1 MALGTVPLNI
11 QCPLPSS
18 SYLIIRLRDSQ
29 EVRGEEGEG
38 SKGLAERTRLVD
50 LEWPLSYQAKRQG

>member
-1 MALGTVPLNI
+1 MPLNI

-29 EVRGEEGEG
+29 EVRGEEGVG
-38 SKGLAERTRLVD
+38 LKGLAERVRLVD
-50 LEWPLSYQAKRQG
+50 LEWPLFYQAKGQG